1 MVLYWRFFLPISKLN
16 TTTLVSSVT
25 IQYFIMW
32 RNIMSIPLCQYWR
45 SLYWPFSKREIEKK
59 GYKMINFI
67 CNDLLGVITVN
78 IIIGFVLFLSLSLS
92 SFNSWSISKTLSID
106 RSAPYMI
113 AFDASCVNQLFRCN
127 LSVSRK
133 LGKEIVVFLKLLS
146 PVLIPKHS
154 FLIIRINSWTSR

>member
-1 MVLYWRFFLPISKLN
+1 MLHGTWWYCIGAFFLPISKLN
-16 TTTLVSSVT
+16 TTTLVSAVT

-45 SLYWPFSKREIEKK
+45 SLLAIFKEGDMIK

-113 AFDASCVNQLFRCN
+113 AFDAFCVNQLFRCN

-133 LGKEIVVFLKLLS
+133 LGKEFFFLTFIARTH
-146 PVLIPKHS
+146 P
-154 FLIIRINSWTSR
+154 